1 MLVQIDGAFSVE
13 THFYDIK
20 KAGDSEFNVNTGLIV
35 FVFLIEV
42 IETLNQIYVII
53 SIHNHI
59 EPLCR

>member
-1 MLVQIDGAFSVE
+1 MLAQIDWRRISM
-13 THFYDIK
+13 ISK
-20 KAGDSEFNVNTGLIV
+20 KARDSEFNVNMGLIV